1 VSLTGHYGCSGDVVD
16 LRHGKQPGDCKV
28 TDIREAREWRD
39 RTGEIADWVVANVP
53 WTIAVPEWPGFN
65 DRWPLLS
72 LTDLAA
78 VEAELLRRGE
88 ALDAGDADFDAI
100 VGTLT
105 GRPSVWSAAADWLTS
120 NPEADIK
127 DAEFFRLFGE
137 MSRAELILAAIEHK
151 QRLLRGS

>member
-1 VSLTGHYGCSGDVVD
+1 MTDRGHGA
-16 LRHGKQPGDCKV
+16 QPGDRKV

-88 ALDAGDADFDAI
+88 ALDAEDADFDAI

-105 GRPSVWSAAADWLTS
+105 GRPGVWSAAADWLTS
-120 NPEADIK
+120 NPGADIN
-127 DAEFFRLFGE
+127 DEEFFHLFGE
-137 MSRAELILAAIEHK
+137 ISRAELILAAIEHK
-151 QRLLRGS
+151 KRVVHGL